1 MEDTTYHNPLKCNL
15 FTRSL
20 LPFSRGKASKR
31 EREREDQEHKLG
43 SKRRFFAKTTAI
55 AECMSDMISSN
66 SLLLSSKS
74 VQISEPSAT
83 KRILYARDPVS

>member
-1 MEDTTYHNPLKCNL
+1 
-15 FTRSL
+15 
-20 LPFSRGKASKR
+20 
-31 EREREDQEHKLG
+31 
-43 SKRRFFAKTTAI
+43 
-55 AECMSDMISSN
+55 MSDMISSN